1 MAAFKHTAVPM
12 EAPLGDDLGG
22 DLGDDLGEYLQGI
35 EIPASHA
42 VAVETHVRLSR
53 SATRAGGGSGGSR
66 AAAARTPSSYEKGS
80 LTSQHESSSKGMRRG
95 GAGRVAVV
103 PSAGAGELD

>member
-66 AAAARTPSSYEKGS
+66 AAARTPSSYEKGS